1 MGLKIYLKEKL
12 RTVTKTLRETQSCTE
27 KNSLLKLSW
36 LIKVEKY
43 SGRFLYLC
51 ELINNRYDIDYK
63 RDT

>member
-51 ELINNRYDIDYK
+51 ELIN
-63 RDT
+63 